1 METVRMGERRAR
13 EDVSSSGHEGAG
25 MNLQGQSE
33 FSVAS
38 ELTLD
43 EVVEVANEVLR
54 EYVAR
59 TPTITRAWADRDEA
73 GDVRVQIT
81 TVSSSYA
88 HVEREMDALA
98 RVIAEALQERR
109 AGTQVSRGATELV
122 PA

>member
-1 METVRMGERRAR
+1 
-13 EDVSSSGHEGAG
+13 